1 MTHPSGTLGFN
12 HLLIAADAELPLVPE
27 ADVYLGNA
35 KGLTELVSFILYA
48 AHRDAPT
55 NGICL

>member
-12 HLLIAADAELPLVPE
+12 HLLIAADAELPLVPLT
-27 ADVYLGNA
+27 DVYLGKA
-35 KGLTELVSFILYA
+35 KGLTVLVCFILCA

-55 NGICL
+55 SGICL